1 MMNQSAGS
9 DQMTHKEPRPRLLLV
24 EDDLTLRQMLSNILK
39 DEGYLVSEAV
49 SKDEAFER
57 IAEFPNISVAIVD
70 LGLPPLPHTTTECLN
85 VIRQMVA
92 EYQEI
97 KLIVLTGQDHEQAAL
112 EAIRE
117 GAFDFLSKPAQ
128 SKDIISA
135 VNRATLF
142 HRKERDMAADGVTRL
157 QLNATVSD
165 GLKAVREEAEEKL
178 IKQVLK
184 ETRFNVY
191 QSAARLGVKRESI
204 YYFMK
209 KFGISRTENESD
221 NSRDNG

>member
-1 MMNQSAGS
+1 MEKESQS
-9 DQMTHKEPRPRLLLV
+9 KILLI
-24 EDDLTLRQMLSNILK
+24 EDDSALRQMLANILST
-39 DEGYLVSEAV
+39 EGYLILEAE
-49 SKDEAFER
+49 SKEKAFNQ
-57 IAEFPNISVAIVD
+57 ISEFPEISVAVVD
-70 LGLPPLPHTTTECLN
+70 LGLPPLPHTTTEGLN

-92 EYQEI
+92 EHQEI

-135 VNRATLF
+135 VNRALLF
-142 HRKERDMAADGVTRL
+142 HRKERDMAADGVARL

-204 YYFMK
+204 YYFIK
-209 KFGISRTENESD
+209 KFGIN
-221 NSRDNG
+221 RDDS

>member
-1 MMNQSAGS
+1 ME
-9 DQMTHKEPRPRLLLV
+9 EPPEVLLV
-24 EDDLTLRQMLSNILK
+24 EDDLALRHMLANILK
-39 DEGYLVSEAV
+39 SKGYEIFEAS
-49 SKDEAFER
+49 SKEEAFES
-57 IAEFPNISVAIVD
+57 INQSSNISVAVVD
-70 LGLPPLPHTTTECLN
+70 LGLPPLPHTTTEGLSI
-85 VIRQMVA
+85 VRRMAA
-92 EYQEI
+92 EFQSVKI
-97 KLIVLTGQDHEQAAL
+97 IVLTGQDHEQAAL

-128 SKDIISA
+128 SKEIVSA
-135 VNRATLF
+135 VSRAMLF
-142 HRKERDMAADGVTRL
+142 HRKERDMAADGVARL

-184 ETRFNVY
+184 ETSFNVY

-209 KFGISRTENESD
+209 KFGISRNESG
-221 NSRDNG
+221 NVRDDG

>member
-1 MMNQSAGS
+1 
-9 DQMTHKEPRPRLLLV
+9 MTSTANHGHIGHTQEAARVLLV
-24 EDDLTLRQMLSNILK
+24 EDDLALRQMLASTLKSKGYQILEAS
-39 DEGYLVSEAV
+39 DENESFQAIEQHP
-49 SKDEAFER
+49 DT
-57 IAEFPNISVAIVD
+57 SVAVVD
-70 LGLPPLPHTTTECLN
+70 LGLPPLPHTTAIGLN
-85 VIRQMVA
+85 IIRKMVA
-92 EYQEI
+92 EQPQL
-97 KLIVLTGQDHEQAAL
+97 KVIVLTGQDHEQSAL

-128 SKDIISA
+128 AEEIISA
-135 VNRATLF
+135 VNRALLF
-142 HRKERDMAADGVTRL
+142 HRKERDMAADGVARL

-209 KFGISRTENESD
+209 KFGISREEN
-221 NSRDNG
+221 R